1 MSQCYKPGDF
11 KTYFNENMK
20 DLGLPVPQT
29 LFDNLNAAVANAGLV
44 LDALE
49 TLGTGATMAE
59 VIKATTGLEKL
70 KVAASLGASFYVGAV
85 IGSIA
90 VASGRSVGC
99 GNRVSDMFVFL
110 QQNNLAFD
118 GWNSFYARNPEILD
132 KSSRF
137 RVAYRSKALVGS
149 GVYA

>member
-1 MSQCYKPGDF
+1 MSQCHHSDDF

-29 LFDNLNAAVANAGLV
+29 LFDKFNAAVANAGLALDV
-44 LDALE
+44 LG
-49 TLGTGATMAE
+49 TSGTGATMAE
-59 VIKATTGLEKL
+59 VIKATTGLERL
-70 KVAASLGASFYVGAV
+70 NVAASLGVSFYVGAV
-85 IGSIA
+85 IGSLA
-90 VASGRSVGC
+90 VASGCSVGC
-99 GNRVSDMFVFL
+99 GNRMSDMFVFL
-110 QQNNLAFD
+110 QKNNLAFD

-137 RVAYRSKALVGS
+137 DVAYRSKALVGS

>member
-1 MSQCYKPGDF
+1 
-11 KTYFNENMK
+11 
-20 DLGLPVPQT
+20 
-29 LFDNLNAAVANAGLV
+29 
-44 LDALE
+44 
-49 TLGTGATMAE
+49 MAE

-99 GNRVSDMFVFL
+99 GNRMSDMFVFL
-110 QQNNLAFD
+110 QKNNLAFD

-137 RVAYRSKALVGS
+137 RVAYRSKALVRS

>member
-59 VIKATTGLEKL
+59 VIKATTGLEKF

-99 GNRVSDMFVFL
+99 GNRMSDMFVFL
-110 QQNNLAFD
+110 QKNNLAFD
-118 GWNSFYARNPEILD
+118 GWNSFYARDPEILD

-137 RVAYRSKALVGS
+137 RVAYRSKALVRS